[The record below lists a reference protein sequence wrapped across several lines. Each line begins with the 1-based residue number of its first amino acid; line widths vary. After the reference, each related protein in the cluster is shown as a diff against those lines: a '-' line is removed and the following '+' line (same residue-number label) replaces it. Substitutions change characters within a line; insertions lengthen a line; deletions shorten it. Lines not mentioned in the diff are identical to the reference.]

1 MKKAVLYLTLFM
13 FISCASTPVIYH
25 SLTDTNYPRT
35 TEVDVYRKE
44 KPTKEYIEIGK
55 IEIKEKAEKE
65 NKIFELAIKKAKE
78 VGADGIV
85 LISQETQSDYI
96 HLLKD
101 TLTPGAEVVVKR
113 LIFIAIKYVEKK

>member
-1 MKKAVLYLTLFM
+1 MKKAVLCLTLFM

-25 SLTDTNYPRT
+25 PLSDANYPRT
-35 TEVDVYRKE
+35 TEVDVYKKE

-65 NKIFELAIKKAKE
+65 SKIFELAIKKAKE